1 MIIMYKWNSYLVEN
15 GLLPARRRLWVCL
28 RLVGLLGLL
37 LLSGCGGSAP
47 TEGQTLTIFA
57 AASLTEAFSELAT
70 TFEREAGRVDV
81 QLNFAGSQQLA
92 QQLAQGA
99 PADLFASADQQQMEV
114 AIAAGRIAAEA
125 PRQFAGNRMVI
136 VVPSG
141 NPAAIESLADLA
153 RPGVKLV
160 LAGETVPAGRYA
172 RQVLEQASAT
182 PTFSPAFRQET
193 LANVVSHEQNV
204 RAVLTKVA
212 LGEADAGMVY
222 ASDVAGQAVM
232 VIEIPDAFNI
242 RAGYLIAPVAGSAQ
256 PALAR
261 AFVNFTLSPQG
272 QEILAGYGLQPVVE
286 Q

>member
-1 MIIMYKWNSYLVEN
+1 MYEWKSHLAEN
-15 GLLPARRRLWVCL
+15 GPLRVRRQPWVCL
-28 RLVGLLGLL
+28 RLVSLLGLL
-37 LLSGCGGSAP
+37 LLSGCGNNSPA
-47 TEGQTLTIFA
+47 EGQTLTIFA
-57 AASLTEAFSELAT
+57 AASLTEAFTELAT

-99 PADLFASADQQQMEV
+99 PADLFASADKQQMEV

-172 RQVLEQASAT
+172 RQVLEQATAD
-182 PTFSPAFRQET
+182 PAFGPAFRQET

-222 ASDVAGQAVM
+222 ASDVAGQGVM

-242 RAGYLIAPVAGSAQ
+242 RGSYLIAPVAGSAQ
-256 PALAR
+256 RALAR